1 MGNVNVVQT
10 RGKYNAIH
18 VILTSC
24 QLFNKSI
31 LADKIWLLRNSIK
44 TGVGIPIFWGWNCC
58 LKKTTTFA
66 AQTNPKMAKNLVIV
80 ESPAK
85 AKTIEK
91 FLGSDFQVESSYGH
105 IADLPSK
112 EIGVDVLNGFKPK
125 YEVSADKKALVS
137 KLKTLAK
144 NAEMV
149 WLASD
154 EDREGEAISWHLAEE
169 LKLDK
174 AKTKRI
180 VFHEI
185 TKTAILKAIDNP
197 REIDY
202 NLVNAQQARRVL
214 DRLVGYELSPVLWRK
229 VRGGLSAG
237 RVQSVSVRLIVER
250 EREIQEF
257 NAVASYS
264 VLGEFLTA
272 NGKTL
277 KAKLAKNFNTKAEAT
292 DFLQKNINTIYT
304 VSDLETKPAKKS
316 PAAPFTT
323 STLQQEAARKLY
335 LPVGIT
341 MQLAQRLYEAG
352 LITYM
357 RTDSVNLSKEA
368 SDAAQAEIIR
378 SYGKEFSK
386 PRTFANRSKGAQEAH
401 EAIRPTDMSRHTVN
415 VDRDQARLYDL
426 IWKRTLA
433 SQMSEAEL
441 ERTQVKIAASN
452 HKELFAASGE
462 VLLFEGFLK
471 VYLEGSDDDEEEQE
485 GMLPA
490 LKVNEILQQNYITA
504 TERYSRAAARYT
516 EASLVKKLEELG
528 IGRPSTYAPT
538 ISTIIARNYVE
549 KGNLEGHERKYTQ
562 LTLQANAIQEQ
573 LLKENT
579 GSDKGKLV
587 PTDIGTIVTDFLVKN
602 FGSIL
607 DYHFTAKVEQDF
619 DEIAE
624 GNVNWSKMMQEFYD
638 KFHPNVQ
645 DVEANAERESGER
658 ILGVDPETGK
668 QVSVRLGKFGP
679 MVQIGDAEAEDKK
692 FASLMNDQNIG
703 TISLE
708 EALQLFLLPKNLGEY
723 KGEVIEVNNGRFG
736 PYVKFGTQFISLPR
750 GEDPM
755 SITLERAQ
763 EIIDE
768 KAKADAPIGMFQNEP
783 VQKGVGRFGPF
794 IKWNGMF
801 INVNKKYNFDHLS
814 QGDIDQLIEEKLQKE
829 VDKVLHH
836 WKAEG
841 IVVEKARWGRSVIL
855 KGKLKI
861 ELSKD
866 VDAAQLTL
874 AQVEEIIAKKT
885 PAKKTAAKKAPAK
898 KAVTKKST
906 PKKK

>member
-1 MGNVNVVQT
+1 
-10 RGKYNAIH
+10 
-18 VILTSC
+18 
-24 QLFNKSI
+24 
-31 LADKIWLLRNSIK
+31 
-44 TGVGIPIFWGWNCC
+44 
-58 LKKTTTFA
+58 
-66 AQTNPKMAKNLVIV
+66 MAKNLVIV

-112 EIGVDVLNGFKPK
+112 EIGVDVENGFKPK
-125 YEVSADKKALVS
+125 YEVSPDKKALVS
-137 KLKTLAK
+137 KLKTLSK

-169 LKLDK
+169 LKLDVK
-174 AKTKRI
+174 KTKRI

-229 VRGGLSAG
+229 IKGGLSAG

-250 EREIQEF
+250 EREIQNF

-264 VLGEFLTA
+264 VVAEFVNEA
-272 NGKTL
+272 GKAF
-277 KAKLAKNFNTKAEAT
+277 KAKLPKNFNTKKEAE
-292 DFLQKNINTIYT
+292 DFLKQNIGSQYK
-304 VSDLETKPAKKS
+304 VADLETKPTKKS
-316 PAAPFTT
+316 PTAPFTT

-357 RTDSVNLSKEA
+357 RTDSVNLSKDA
-368 SDAAQAEIIR
+368 MDAAEAEIIK

-386 PRTFANRSKGAQEAH
+386 PRTFANKSKGAQEAH

-415 VDRDQARLYDL
+415 IDRDQARLYDL

-433 SQMSEAEL
+433 SQMSDAQL
-441 ERTQVKIAASN
+441 ERTNVKIEANN
-452 HKELFAASGE
+452 HEELFTASGE

-471 VYLEGSDDDEEEQE
+471 VYLEGHDDDEEEQE

-490 LKVNEILQQNYITA
+490 LKVNEKLANNYITA
-504 TERYSRAAARYT
+504 TERYSRPPARYT

-538 ISTIIARNYVE
+538 ISTIINRNYVE
-549 KGNLEGHERKYTQ
+549 KGTLEGQERNYTQ
-562 LTLQANAIQEQ
+562 LTLQTGKVGEK

-602 FGSIL
+602 FGNIL
-607 DYHFTAKVEQDF
+607 DYNFTAKVEQDF

-624 GNVNWSKMMQEFYD
+624 GNIDWATMMQEFYN
-638 KFHPNVQ
+638 KFHPNVKE
-645 DVEANAERESGER
+645 VEANAERESGER
-658 ILGVDPETGK
+658 ILGKDADGR

-679 MVQIGDAEAEDKK
+679 MAQIGEADDEDKK
-692 FASLMNDQNIG
+692 FASLMSDQNIG
-703 TISLE
+703 NITLE
-708 EALQLFLLPKNLGEY
+708 EALNLFLLPKNLGEY
-723 KGEVIEVNNGRFG
+723 KGEEVEVSNGRYG
-736 PYVKFGTQFISLPR
+736 PYVRHGSVFISLPR
-750 GEDPM
+750 GEDPLGV
-755 SITLERAQ
+755 SKERAQ
-763 EIIDE
+763 ELIDE
-768 KAKADAPIGMFQNEP
+768 KALADAPIAVYKGEA

-794 IKWNGMF
+794 IKWNGLF
-801 INVNKKYNFDHLS
+801 VNVSKKYNFDNLS
-814 QGDIDQLIEEKLQKE
+814 QQDVEELIEDKLQKNI
-829 VDKVLHH
+829 DKVLHN
-836 WKAEG
+836 WEEEG
-841 IVVEKARWGRSVIL
+841 ILVEKHVGV
-855 KGKLKI
+855 
-861 ELSKD
+861 
-866 VDAAQLTL
+866 VQ
-874 AQVEEIIAKKT
+874 
-885 PAKKTAAKKAPAK
+885 
-898 KAVTKKST
+898 
-906 PKKK
+906 